1 MKYSRAS
8 CKFRRG
14 NSQIG
19 IRQMPSAIISGTNTS
34 GIGNPLDGEVSLDHY
49 ARDGVRQ
56 LWNSAPP
63 MWRLCNSFAE
73 IHHPGRQCRHR
84 GHDGRAPTEEESE
97 ELKAMRLHRQSGW
110 KAEGMLGV
118 LCIAIALLWSSAS
131 KAETRV
137 YLLRGW
143 FGVFSTGLDSLA
155 AELKS
160 KGIKAET
167 VGHLAWRTTVS
178 NIIKDHASGKSAP
191 LVLVGHSQG
200 ANNVID
206 MARLLQ
212 RENIPVD
219 LLVTLAPAMQ
229 DPIPGNVVRAINY
242 YNSPGWGAPV
252 TADAGYHGKL
262 TNINLGGD
270 IGIYHMAIDK
280 NPKIQV
286 EIERAILAVAQA
298 EAQAR

>member
-1 MKYSRAS
+1 
-8 CKFRRG
+8 
-14 NSQIG
+14 
-19 IRQMPSAIISGTNTS
+19 
-34 GIGNPLDGEVSLDHY
+34 
-49 ARDGVRQ
+49 
-56 LWNSAPP
+56 
-63 MWRLCNSFAE
+63 
-73 IHHPGRQCRHR
+73 
-84 GHDGRAPTEEESE
+84 
-97 ELKAMRLHRQSGW
+97 MRLRAQRGW
-110 KAEGMLGV
+110 KSEGLLGV
-118 LCIAIALLWSSAS
+118 LCLAISLLWSSAT

-143 FGVFSTGLDSLA
+143 FGVFSTGLDSVA
-155 AELKS
+155 AELRS

-167 VGHLAWRTTVS
+167 VGHLAWKTTVS
-178 NIIKDHASGKSAP
+178 TIIKSRASGKSGP

-219 LLVTLAPAMQ
+219 LLVTLAPAGQ
-229 DPIPGNVVRAINY
+229 GPIPGNVVRAINY

-252 TADAGYHGKL
+252 TADAGYRGKL

-270 IGIYHMAIDK
+270 FGITHMAIDK
-280 NPKIQV
+280 NPRIQA
-286 EIERAILAVAQA
+286 EIERAILAVPQPQAQA

>member
-1 MKYSRAS
+1 MRMPHQ
-8 CKFRRG
+8 RR
-14 NSQIG
+14 
-19 IRQMPSAIISGTNTS
+19 R
-34 GIGNPLDGEVSLDHY
+34 
-49 ARDGVRQ
+49 
-56 LWNSAPP
+56 
-63 MWRLCNSFAE
+63 
-73 IHHPGRQCRHR
+73 
-84 GHDGRAPTEEESE
+84 
-97 ELKAMRLHRQSGW
+97 
-110 KAEGMLGV
+110 KAEGILGA
-118 LCIAIALLWSSAS
+118 LCIGIALLWSSAT

-155 AELKS
+155 AELRS

-167 VGHLAWRTTVS
+167 VGHLAWKTTVS
-178 NIIKDHASGKSAP
+178 NIIKWHASGDSGP

-252 TADAGYHGKL
+252 TADAGYRGKL

-280 NPKIQV
+280 NPRIQA
-286 EIERAILAVAQA
+286 EIERAILAASQAQV

>member
-1 MKYSRAS
+1 
-8 CKFRRG
+8 
-14 NSQIG
+14 
-19 IRQMPSAIISGTNTS
+19 
-34 GIGNPLDGEVSLDHY
+34 
-49 ARDGVRQ
+49 
-56 LWNSAPP
+56 
-63 MWRLCNSFAE
+63 
-73 IHHPGRQCRHR
+73 
-84 GHDGRAPTEEESE
+84 
-97 ELKAMRLHRQSGW
+97 MRLPDQRW

-118 LCIAIALLWSSAS
+118 VCIAIALLWSSATR
-131 KAETRV
+131 AETRV

-167 VGHLAWRTTVS
+167 VGHLAWKTTVS
-178 NIIKDHASGKSAP
+178 NIIKDHASGQSGP

-229 DPIPGNVVRAINY
+229 DPIPGNVVRAIY

-252 TADAGYHGKL
+252 TADAGYRGKL

-280 NPKIQV
+280 NPRIQA
-286 EIERAILAVAQA
+286 EIERAILAASQAQV

>member
-1 MKYSRAS
+1 
-8 CKFRRG
+8 
-14 NSQIG
+14 
-19 IRQMPSAIISGTNTS
+19 
-34 GIGNPLDGEVSLDHY
+34 
-49 ARDGVRQ
+49 
-56 LWNSAPP
+56 
-63 MWRLCNSFAE
+63 
-73 IHHPGRQCRHR
+73 
-84 GHDGRAPTEEESE
+84 
-97 ELKAMRLHRQSGW
+97 MRLHRQPGW

-118 LCIAIALLWSSAS
+118 LCIAIALLWSNAS

-155 AELKS
+155 AELRS
-160 KGIKAET
+160 KGIKTET
-167 VGHLAWRTTVS
+167 VGHLAWKTTVA
-178 NIIKDHASGKSAP
+178 NIIKDHASGKSGP
-191 LVLVGHSQG
+191 LILVGHSQG

-206 MARLLQ
+206 MSRLLQ

-229 DPIPGNVVRAINY
+229 GPISGNVVRAINY

-252 TADAGYHGKL
+252 TADAGYQGKL

-286 EIERAILAVAQA
+286 DIERAILAVAQA
-298 EAQAR
+298 EAQAK

>member
-1 MKYSRAS
+1 MR
-8 CKFRRG
+8 
-14 NSQIG
+14 
-19 IRQMPSAIISGTNTS
+19 P
-34 GIGNPLDGEVSLDHY
+34 
-49 ARDGVRQ
+49 
-56 LWNSAPP
+56 
-63 MWRLCNSFAE
+63 
-73 IHHPGRQCRHR
+73 RH
-84 GHDGRAPTEEESE
+84 
-97 ELKAMRLHRQSGW
+97 QSGS
-110 KAEGMLGV
+110 KAEVMVSV
-118 LCIAIALLWSSAS
+118 LCVAIALLWSSATR
-131 KAETRV
+131 AETQV

-143 FGVFSTGLDSLA
+143 FGVFSTGLDDLA
-155 AELKS
+155 AELRS

-167 VGHLAWRTTVS
+167 VGHLAWKTTAS
-178 NIIKDHASGKSAP
+178 KIISHHASSKSSP

-206 MARLLQ
+206 MARLLE

-219 LLVTLAPAMQ
+219 LLITLAPAMQ

-280 NPKIQV
+280 NPKIQA
-286 EIERAILAVAQA
+286 EIERAILAVGHA

>member
-1 MKYSRAS
+1 
-8 CKFRRG
+8 
-14 NSQIG
+14 
-19 IRQMPSAIISGTNTS
+19 
-34 GIGNPLDGEVSLDHY
+34 
-49 ARDGVRQ
+49 
-56 LWNSAPP
+56 
-63 MWRLCNSFAE
+63 
-73 IHHPGRQCRHR
+73 
-84 GHDGRAPTEEESE
+84 
-97 ELKAMRLHRQSGW
+97 MRLRHQRGR
-110 KAEGMLGV
+110 KAEGMLGI
-118 LCIAIALLWSSAS
+118 LCIAFALLWSSAT

-143 FGVFSTGLDSLA
+143 FGVFSTGLDSLT
-155 AELKS
+155 AELRS

-178 NIIKDHASGKSAP
+178 NIIKEHASGKSGP

-252 TADAGYHGKL
+252 TADSDYHGKL

-270 IGIYHMAIDK
+270 IGVYHMAIDK
-280 NPKIQV
+280 NPRIQA
-286 EIERAILAVAQA
+286 EIERAILAVSQLPS
-298 EAQAR
+298 R

>member
-1 MKYSRAS
+1 
-8 CKFRRG
+8 
-14 NSQIG
+14 
-19 IRQMPSAIISGTNTS
+19 
-34 GIGNPLDGEVSLDHY
+34 
-49 ARDGVRQ
+49 
-56 LWNSAPP
+56 
-63 MWRLCNSFAE
+63 
-73 IHHPGRQCRHR
+73 
-84 GHDGRAPTEEESE
+84 
-97 ELKAMRLHRQSGW
+97 MRLQRGW
-110 KAEGMLGV
+110 KAEGLLGA
-118 LCIAIALLWSSAS
+118 LCLVIGLLWSSAT

-155 AELKS
+155 AGLRS

-167 VGHLAWRTTVS
+167 VGHLAWKTSVS
-178 NIIKDHASGKSAP
+178 NIIKWHASGNSGP

-212 RENIPVD
+212 RENISVD
-219 LLVTLAPAMQ
+219 LLVTLAPAGQ
-229 DPIPGNVVRAINY
+229 DPIPVNVVRAINY

-252 TADAGYHGKL
+252 TTDAGYRGKL

-280 NPKIQV
+280 NPKIQA
-286 EIERAILAVAQA
+286 EIERAILSVPQPEAQA